1 MFQKVRSRW
10 VYYCCVRCKMAP
22 RMLDLRRSQVLGLVL
37 GLILKPAQTF
47 LASQHVQNL
56 ENPGRC
62 RPSGERRPQR
72 LGDRAELETIFLGEG
87 AQRCLRRSRT
97 PSLDIL

>member
-22 RMLDLRRSQVLGLVL
+22 RMLDLRRSLVL
-37 GLILKPAQTF
+37 GLILKSGEAL

-56 ENPGRC
+56 KYTR
-62 RPSGERRPQR
+62 
-72 LGDRAELETIFLGEG
+72 
-87 AQRCLRRSRT
+87 
-97 PSLDIL
+97 